1 MNGLLIKLNKLF
13 LFFFILMSGIQV
25 SFGCDCDPTPTFEDV
40 SKTSKIVVLA
50 KVLGFT
56 AMKEI
61 NYTDYHL
68 KPESQVK
75 DTVPLSMKVEI
86 LTLFNGDELRDT
98 ITLWGDYG
106 NLCRP
111 YLNKFEVGNQYI
123 FALFVGR
130 NFLAE
135 NYGESSDDYYVTNC
149 GDGWMH
155 YDPFTK
161 KGTGLS
167 NGIKLEYT
175 FDELIDL
182 YR

>member
-1 MNGLLIKLNKLF
+1 MNRTYV
-13 LFFFILMSGIQV
+13 LFFVLLSGIQI
-25 SFGCDCDPTPTFEDV
+25 SFGCDCDPSPTFEDV

-50 KVLGFT
+50 KVLGYS

-61 NYTDYHL
+61 NYTDYHS
-68 KPESQVK
+68 KPERQVK
-75 DTVPLSMKVEI
+75 EAVPLSMNVEI
-86 LTLFNGDELRDT
+86 LTLFKGVELRDT

-111 YLNKFEVGNQYI
+111 YLNKFEVGKQYI

-130 NFLAE
+130 NFLVE
-135 NYGESSDDYYVTNC
+135 NYGESTDDYFVTNC
-149 GDGWMH
+149 GDGWMN
-155 YDPFTK
+155 YEPLTK

-175 FDELIDL
+175 FDELLDL